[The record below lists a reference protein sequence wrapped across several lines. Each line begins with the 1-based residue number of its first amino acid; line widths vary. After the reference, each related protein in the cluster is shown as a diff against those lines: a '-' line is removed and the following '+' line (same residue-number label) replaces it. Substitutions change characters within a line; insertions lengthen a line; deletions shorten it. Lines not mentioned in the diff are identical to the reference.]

1 MKYIEALCW
10 IFGLECVI
18 ISIISCHGW
27 GGMQTLSY
35 SACKSDWWWLF
46 SPCFLHSSYEPEIGD
61 LLVKETV
68 NTVTWKCSELLLNTR
83 KLFHTHRWSRRTK
96 KISWLCNWRK
106 IRMMCHKS
114 HPAELSRRHPHCG
127 LLQEGEDLERVNHVR
142 YWILET
148 QYDCSSSMH
157 YW

>member
-1 MKYIEALCW
+1 MVKE
-10 IFGLECVI
+10 
-18 ISIISCHGW
+18 
-27 GGMQTLSY
+27 
-35 SACKSDWWWLF
+35 ACKLF
-46 SPCFLHSSYEPEIGD
+46 PIVLVNQTGDGCSHHASCTHHNEPEIGD

-68 NTVTWKCSELLLNTR
+68 NSVTWKCSELLLNTR
-83 KLFHTHRWSRRTK
+83 MLFHTHRWSRRTK

-127 LLQEGEDLERVNHVR
+127 LLQEDEDLESVNHVH